1 MNLDIAESQVLR
13 RPDVT
18 LEEADSLRRENEAL
32 RDRLSRLS
40 KASLRITEYLDHDAV
55 LQGVIDEARLLT
67 DARYGALVAFGAP
80 GSIETLITPP
90 ASPRRSAGGWGTCPR
105 AWDSSNT

>member
-18 LEEADSLRRENEAL
+18 LEEADSLRRENEVL

-55 LQGVIDEARLLT
+55 LQGVIDGACSLT
-67 DARYGALVAFGAP
+67 RARYGALVGFDDSG
-80 GSIETLITPP
+80 GIEGPSLPP
-90 ASPRRSAGGWGTCPR
+90 ASPPKSARDSGTCPR
-105 AWDSSNT
+105 AWGSSST